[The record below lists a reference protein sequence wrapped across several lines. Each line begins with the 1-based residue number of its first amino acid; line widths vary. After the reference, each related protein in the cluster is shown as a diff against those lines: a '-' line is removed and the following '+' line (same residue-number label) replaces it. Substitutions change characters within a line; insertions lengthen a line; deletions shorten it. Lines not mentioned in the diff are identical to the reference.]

1 MPVSHRS
8 APAMLLPARWPP
20 ALWAFVLILLLSGCA
35 SQTVKT
41 TAQTP
46 LQYPAQTLPEELLL
60 DVGVIPFDPG
70 IENLSSKDVTTLPE
84 IRKAESL
91 FLANQIAN
99 TLQGSGAWGAVR
111 MIPGLNTVTDVY
123 MEGTILSSD
132 GEELELRVRVSD
144 TSGRQWF
151 ERTYREVASRY
162 AYRQG
167 GNRQGDPFQ
176 GLYNRIA
183 NDMLEQLSRRQPDEL
198 TELRTISEL
207 RFARDFVPD
216 AYDTHISSNRRG
228 HLSIARLPASND
240 PMMRRVAEL
249 RERDYLFIDTLQEHY
264 DTFSHFMETPYAAW
278 RAASYEEV
286 IAARQL
292 RRQSWMQTAGG
303 IAAIIA
309 GVAAQTS
316 DNRAVR
322 TAGVAGIGA
331 GSILVG
337 SGLGKRTEARMHVEA
352 LVELGASLEAELEP
366 RVIEIEDRTI
376 TLTGNAE
383 AQYEQWREIL
393 REIYLQERG
402 NI

>member
-1 MPVSHRS
+1 M
-8 APAMLLPARWPP
+8 PARHHSIVTTAWS
-20 ALWAFVLILLLSGCA
+20 LMLVLFLNACA

-41 TAQTP
+41 TVQTP
-46 LQYPAQTLPEELLL
+46 LQYPAQALVEELLL
-60 DVGVIPFDPG
+60 DVGVMPFDPG

-91 FLANQIAN
+91 FLANQIAS
-99 TLQGSGAWGAVR
+99 TVQSSGAWGAVR
-111 MIPGLNTVTDVY
+111 MIPARTTVIDVY
-123 MEGTILSSD
+123 VEGHILSSD
-132 GEELELRVRVSD
+132 GEELELQIRVSD
-144 TSGRQWF
+144 TSGREWF

-162 AYRQG
+162 AYSQND
-167 GNRQGDPFQ
+167 NRRGDPFQ

-183 NDMLEQLSRRQPDEL
+183 NDMLQYAARLQPAEL

-216 AYDTHISSNRRG
+216 AYAAHISENRRG
-228 HLSIARLPASND
+228 VLSIARLPASND
-240 PMMRRVAEL
+240 PLMMRIADL
-249 RERDYLFIDTLQEHY
+249 RERDYLFVDTLQDHY
-264 DTFSHFMETPYAAW
+264 DTFSHFMDAPYAAW
-278 RAASYEEV
+278 RSASYHEV
-286 IAARQL
+286 ISARQL
-292 RRQSWMQTAGG
+292 RRQAWMQTAGG
-303 IAAIIA
+303 IAAVVA
-309 GVAAQTS
+309 GIAAQTS

-331 GSILVG
+331 GGILVS
-337 SGLGKRTEARMHVEA
+337 SGLGKRAEAKMHVEA

-366 RVIEIEDRTI
+366 QVIKIEDRTI

-402 NI
+402 TL

>member
-1 MPVSHRS
+1 M
-8 APAMLLPARWPP
+8 PARHYLSVAAV
-20 ALWAFVLILLLSGCA
+20 ALSLLLTLLLNGCA
-35 SQTVKT
+35 TQTVKT
-41 TAQTP
+41 TAQSP
-46 LQYPAQTLPEELLL
+46 LQYPALTIPEELLL
-60 DVGVIPFDPG
+60 DVGIMPFNPG

-91 FLANQIAN
+91 FLANQIAT

-111 MIPGLNTVTDVY
+111 MIPASTTVTDVY
-123 MEGTILSSD
+123 VEGTILSSD
-132 GEELELRVRVSD
+132 GEELELRIRVSD
-144 TSGRQWF
+144 TSGQQWF

-183 NDMLEQLSRRQPDEL
+183 NDMLQSAARLKPAQA
-198 TELRTISEL
+198 TELRAISEL

-216 AYDTHISSNRRG
+216 AYDAHISSNRRG
-228 HLSIARLPASND
+228 ILGITRLPAGND
-240 PMMRRVAEL
+240 PLMARIADL
-249 RERDYLFIDTLQEHY
+249 RERDYLFVDTLQEHY
-264 DTFSHFMETPYAAW
+264 DTFSHFMDTPYSAW

-286 IAARQL
+286 IATRQL

-303 IAAIIA
+303 IAAIVA
-309 GVAAQTS
+309 GIAAQAS
-316 DNRAVR
+316 DNHAVR

-331 GSILVG
+331 GGILVS
-337 SGLGKRTEARMHVEA
+337 SGLGKRAEAKMHVEA

-366 RVIEIEDRTI
+366 RVIAIEDRTI

-383 AQYEQWREIL
+383 AQYQQWREIL
-393 REIYLQERG
+393 REMYLQERG
-402 NI
+402 SI